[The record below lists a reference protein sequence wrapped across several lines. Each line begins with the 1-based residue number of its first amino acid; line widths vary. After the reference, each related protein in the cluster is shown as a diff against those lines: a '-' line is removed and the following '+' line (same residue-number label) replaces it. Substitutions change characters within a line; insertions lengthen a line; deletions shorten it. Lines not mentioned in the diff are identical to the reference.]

1 MLRLCTAGNFVANYV
16 PKRSVQTPN
25 TSTSEAR
32 APQNQGPAT
41 QPTTGRH
48 IVVVDDDREI
58 RSLLTQFLEKHGFRV
73 TAVADGRSLRRLM
86 STQRVDL
93 VVLDVMLPG
102 GEDGLTICRQLSAA
116 GQTPIIMLT
125 GKSDEVDRI
134 IGLEIGA
141 DDYLAK
147 PFNPRELL
155 ARVRN
160 VLRRWDFAPRKPDVR
175 EVSRYRFAG
184 WSLDTA
190 ARELTDAEGTRHTL
204 TGAEFRLLLAFVSH
218 PNRVLSRHQ
227 LIELTSTRR
236 SELFDRSIDVRVS
249 RLRQLLRDNVG
260 APRIIKTVY
269 GDGYVLGTTVEAE

>member
-1 MLRLCTAGNFVANYV
+1 MT
-16 PKRSVQTPN
+16 T
-25 TSTSEAR
+25 EAR
-32 APQNQGPAT
+32 APQNQGPGVT
-41 QPTTGRH
+41 PTSARH
-48 IVVVDDDREI
+48 IAVVDDDREI

-73 TAVADGRSLRRLM
+73 SAVGDGRSLRRLLA
-86 STQRVDL
+86 SQRIDL

-102 GEDGLTICRQLSAA
+102 GEDGLTLCRQISAT
-116 GQTPIIMLT
+116 GQLPIIMLT

-160 VLRRWDFAPRKPDVR
+160 VLRRWDFAPRKPDIR
-175 EVSRYRFAG
+175 EASRYRFAN
-184 WSLDTA
+184 WTLDA
-190 ARELTDAEGTRHTL
+190 PARELIDEDGSRHPL

-249 RLRQLLRDNVG
+249 RLRQLLRDNLG

-269 GDGYVLGTTVEAE
+269 GDGYVLGTTVDTE

>member
-1 MLRLCTAGNFVANYV
+1 MT
-16 PKRSVQTPN
+16 TPDA
-25 TSTSEAR
+25 SAAAR
-32 APQNQGPAT
+32 TQQNQGPASHL
-41 QPTTGRH
+41 TTARH
-48 IVVVDDDREI
+48 IAIVDDDREI

-73 TAVADGRSLRRLM
+73 TAVGDGRSLRRLM
-86 STQRVDL
+86 ASQRIDL

-102 GEDGLTICRQLSAA
+102 GEDGLTICRQLSATS
-116 GQTPIIMLT
+116 QLPIIMLT

-160 VLRRWDFAPRKPDVR
+160 VLRRWDFAPRKPDAR
-175 EVSRYRFAG
+175 EVSRYRFAS
-184 WSLDTA
+184 WTLDTA
-190 ARELTDAEGTRHTL
+190 ARELSDAAGERHTL

-249 RLRQLLRDNVG
+249 RLRQLLRDNIG

>member
-1 MLRLCTAGNFVANYV
+1 MT
-16 PKRSVQTPN
+16 TPDA
-25 TSTSEAR
+25 SAAAR
-32 APQNQGPAT
+32 TQQNQGPASHL
-41 QPTTGRH
+41 TTARH
-48 IVVVDDDREI
+48 IAIVDDDREI

-73 TAVADGRSLRRLM
+73 TAVGDGRSLRRLM
-86 STQRVDL
+86 ASQRIDL

-102 GEDGLTICRQLSAA
+102 GEDGLTICRQLSATS
-116 GQTPIIMLT
+116 QLPIIMLT
-125 GKSDEVDRI
+125 GKIDEVDRI

-160 VLRRWDFAPRKPDVR
+160 VLRRWDFAPRKPDAR
-175 EVSRYRFAG
+175 EVSRYRFAS
-184 WSLDTA
+184 WTLDTA
-190 ARELTDAEGTRHTL
+190 ARELSDAAGERHTL

-249 RLRQLLRDNVG
+249 RLRQLLRDNIG

>member
-1 MLRLCTAGNFVANYV
+1 MT
-16 PKRSVQTPN
+16 
-25 TSTSEAR
+25 TSEAR
-32 APQNQGPAT
+32 APQNQGPGT
-41 QPTTGRH
+41 HPTTARH
-48 IVVVDDDREI
+48 LVVVDDDREI
-58 RSLLTQFLEKHGFRV
+58 RSLLSQFLEKHGFRV
-73 TAVADGRSLRRLM
+73 TAVPDGRSLRRLM
-86 STQRVDL
+86 TTQRIDL

-102 GEDGLTICRQLSAA
+102 GEDGLTICRQLSAT
-116 GQTPIIMLT
+116 GQMPIIMLT

-175 EVSRYRFAG
+175 EASRYRFAE
-184 WSLDTA
+184 WTLDTP
-190 ARELTDAEGTRHTL
+190 ARELIDTEGTRHPL

-249 RLRQLLRDNVG
+249 RLRQLLRDNLS

-269 GDGYVLGTTVEAE
+269 GDGYVLGTTVETE